1 MNSQS
6 EENKVLR
13 KYASIMRPCLKIL
26 CSLHV
31 YVLYLQLFSFMRWVP
46 IRNAQCCW
54 WTRQSFLWYSHW
66 HWICWCRMVG
76 NIECWCWNPAS
87 YNAQILFP
95 TPINYSA
102 SLRALPQLGGAV
114 GASGC
119 VPPRGINLEAAG
131 FLEGWMM
138 VGIWFCINPLKLF
151 YIFGE
156 CWFRGSKSFE
166 DSEGET

>member
-1 MNSQS
+1 MFFTCICSISSTVFLHEVSSHSKCTVLLMNSTIFPM
-6 EENKVLR
+6 VLPLTLDLLMSDGGEHR
-13 KYASIMRPCLKIL
+13 
-26 CSLHV
+26 
-31 YVLYLQLFSFMRWVP
+31 VLGQHNSSS
-46 IRNAQCCW
+46 NAQ
-54 WTRQSFLWYSHW
+54 T
-66 HWICWCRMVG
+66 
-76 NIECWCWNPAS
+76 
-87 YNAQILFP
+87 LFP

-156 CWFRGSKSFE
+156 CLFRGSKSFE